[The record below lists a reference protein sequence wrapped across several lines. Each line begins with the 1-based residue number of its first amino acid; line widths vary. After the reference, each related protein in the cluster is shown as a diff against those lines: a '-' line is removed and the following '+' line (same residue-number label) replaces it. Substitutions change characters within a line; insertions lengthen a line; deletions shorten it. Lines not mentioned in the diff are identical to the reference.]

1 MKATSRL
8 HFCFSES
15 SNWIYHNFA
24 ILFFNFFN
32 YNLHTIQFTC
42 FTCTIQLYVYM
53 YITKYNIY
61 LVYVE
66 SCITVTSGVE
76 IFLFFGH
83 LACGILVPPPR
94 IKPVSPALEVWSL
107 NCWTAREKFRKFL
120 NFTILSKESLR
131 FWGAAIYLSEDNT
144 VILVWHRQLC
154 TSRSAVVFFKRILF
168 LPKRSLNSDVTKQ
181 RRDLNWPLA

>member
-15 SNWIYHNFA
+15 SNWIYQNFA

-107 NCWTAREKFRKFL
+107 NRWPSRDVPKFCFL
-120 NFTILSKESLR
+120 IKVQVTSVSSICKNSLSCA
-131 FWGAAIYLSEDNT
+131 FMIYALIWMCYTSIKNSEPGG
-144 VILVWHRQLC
+144 
-154 TSRSAVVFFKRILF
+154 S
-168 LPKRSLNSDVTKQ
+168 
-181 RRDLNWPLA
+181 